1 MYCSFD
7 ILDDYMENT
16 RIELAKQ
23 QADRCKAVGN
33 ERRLIILWIIAREE
47 LPVKEIAQR
56 VGSSLQNVSQ
66 HLHLLK
72 KAGIVTTRREGQII
86 YYQIADNEFARH
98 CYALLQ
104 APEANVSS
112 IHFKTNL

>member
-1 MYCSFD
+1 M
-7 ILDDYMENT
+7 DDT
-16 RIELAKQ
+16 KIELAKK
-23 QADRCKAVGN
+23 QAGLCKAVGN
-33 ERRLIILWIIAREE
+33 ERRLIILWLIAQEE

-72 KAGIVTTRREGQII
+72 KAGIVTNRREGQII

-104 APEANVSS
+104 APEANSS
-112 IHFKTNL
+112 SSNFKTNL